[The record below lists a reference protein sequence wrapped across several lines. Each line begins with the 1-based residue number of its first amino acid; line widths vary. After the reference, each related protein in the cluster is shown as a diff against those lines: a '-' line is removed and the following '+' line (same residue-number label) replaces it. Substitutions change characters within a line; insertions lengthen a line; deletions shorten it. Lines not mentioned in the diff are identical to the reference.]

1 MQPRFRKASAF
12 ARTPSRLKSVFS
24 RSSDLPEAS
33 ALHRKRGRERERAE
47 RQANAQDVSCVAR
60 ICRSPL
66 DDHVGHEDRLPM

>member
-33 ALHRKRGRERERAE
+33 ALQKAERERERESE
-47 RQANAQDVSCVAR
+47 RQAKAQDVSCVVCA
-60 ICRSPL
+60 CRSPL
-66 DDHVGHEDRLPM
+66 DDHVRHEDRLPM

>member
-33 ALHRKRGRERERAE
+33 ALHRKRGRERESE
-47 RQANAQDVSCVAR
+47 RQAKAQDVSCVVCA
-60 ICRSPL
+60 CRSPL
-66 DDHVGHEDRLPM
+66 DDHVRHEDRLPM

>member
-33 ALHRKRGRERERAE
+33 ALQKAERERERAK
-47 RQANAQDVSCVAR
+47 RQAKAQDVSCVVC

-66 DDHVGHEDRLPM
+66 DDHVRHKDRLPM

>member
-33 ALHRKRGRERERAE
+33 ALQKSRKRESE
-47 RQANAQDVSCVAR
+47 RQANAQDVSCVVC

-66 DDHVGHEDRLPM
+66 DDHVRHKDRLPM